1 MKIDVLHAKN
11 YNTPKLNYTIYR
23 HRCPQCSSILQINAS
38 EKIPNKITCLLLIK
52 TFLLEV
58 NSWMLNF
65 GILHHMRYN
74 YDQNYKQP
82 ISV

>member
-38 EKIPNKITCLLLIK
+38 EKIPNKIRCPICGYLVDKDFFVRSKFMDAGFWDITSY
-52 TFLLEV
+52 EV
-58 NSWMLNF
+58 
-65 GILHHMRYN
+65 
-74 YDQNYKQP
+74 
-82 ISV
+82 